1 MVSKHYKLIA
11 IDVSKQIELKNPDL
25 KKPNNFID
33 KLEDDTA
40 TMFFIM
46 KNRKSNF
53 WIFTKFCKHYIKSK
67 QKIINWLNDTT
78 NEESKFATKYYML

>member
-11 IDVSKQIELKNPDL
+11 IDVSKQIELK
-25 KKPNNFID
+25 KPNNFID
-33 KLEDDTA
+33 KFEDDEA

-53 WIFTKFCKHYIKSK
+53 
-67 QKIINWLNDTT
+67 
-78 NEESKFATKYYML
+78 